1 PAIRESL
8 RSRICRR
15 ASASPEVI
23 AEREERS
30 DVDAPCRSVLAVR
43 PLRSPGAL
51 RCGVAVRLSVAYLT
65 RGRSAATVQGRT
77 YEKSP
82 APAGPATFHVRQ
94 GFGLAASPLD
104 PEERRLLRPL
114 PGRGAR
120 AKRQDG

>member
-30 DVDAPCRSVLAVR
+30 HIDAPCRSVLTVR

-51 RCGVAVRLSVAYLT
+51 RCGVAVRLSVAYLA
-65 RGRSAATVQGRT
+65 RGWSAATDQGRT

-94 GFGLAASPLD
+94 GLRLTPAPLD
-104 PEERRLLRPL
+104 PAERRLLRPL
-114 PGRGAR
+114 RGRVAGATS
-120 AKRQDG
+120 